1 MPVHVA
7 VLVVVGGL
15 PATGKSTTAEHL
27 ARHIRALT
35 RGPNRAGDRRHLA
48 TSHPVGIAGYA
59 VAYALAA
66 ERLGL
71 GLAVVLECVNPV
83 AVTRD
88 SWVETATAACAPIV
102 EVETVCSDAVE
113 HRRRVESRLTD
124 VAGLVKPTWP
134 QVVARGYEPW
144 RRPHIVIDTALTSV
158 KDAVELIAAEVLA
171 RRRL

>member
-1 MPVHVA
+1 
-7 VLVVVGGL
+7 
-15 PATGKSTTAEHL
+15 
-27 ARHIRALT
+27 
-35 RGPNRAGDRRHLA
+35 
-48 TSHPVGIAGYA
+48 VGIAGYA